1 MSFVH
6 PLLLGGLLLVGIP
19 VLIHLIMRQK
29 PKHLLFPAFRFLQQ
43 KHRTT
48 QTKLRLRHLVL
59 LLLRI
64 LLIVAVCL
72 ALARPRLFTEGFLNL
87 STDSK
92 AAVVLVFDT
101 SMSMEY
107 TVNKKSKLDD
117 AKQKA
122 LELLEELAPDS
133 KVAVLDSGQP
143 GSGEWATSLN
153 DARSRIDKLVLR
165 PANAP
170 VTRQLGQAY
179 HLFEDL
185 SQSEEA
191 GEQVP
196 RLLYVFSDRT
206 AESWDDSEARNRP
219 RPDNV
224 TAVYVD
230 LGEEKPADLAIT
242 SLRLERQVLAPG
254 DKLEVTVTV
263 QATGADFDT
272 VLTCSID
279 AEAAGDQRP
288 VKLQAGQQAAY
299 TFERTADWAAGPHRF
314 EVRLAA
320 PDSLPFDDF
329 RFGTFLVR
337 DRRRTL
343 TLVDNPD
350 DAKFWAK
357 ALDVA
362 ERYRSTTRPAS
373 EAAGLD
379 PQQLRT
385 QYEAVCLF
393 GVRAPDAGLWGM
405 LKGYLDKGG
414 ALIVVPGQGLDK
426 DAYNSKAAQDVLPGE
441 FKRLIETD
449 SKEPEVP
456 WLWDDAAAHP
466 FVAPFLRWK
475 KTADVDFFRPEK
487 LARATR
493 YWSVDPGS
501 DERAVI
507 VHYADDQKRPAVL
520 EKGKV
525 LLFTTGFDGRR
536 DEQGR
541 PYWNNYLQSSF
552 HLVLVNKAIGYLTGE
567 ATDPNVNLICGQ
579 TAVLPPTDAPAAQYQ
594 LEGPG
599 LAGASVSLSWP
610 GNGKPLE
617 ISPDVAA
624 APGNFVLTAAK
635 DRQAVAGFSL
645 NVRWEEC
652 NLAPLDPARIEG
664 VFGPGSVVS
673 ASRATSW
680 RKALESR
687 RQPVEAM
694 PALLLVLLV
703 ALAVENLLANKFYRN
718 PEQPAAS
725 APALTAEERRRVWV
739 HGGLWLVAGLAGG
752 ALAGALLGVLLLGLV
767 AGAVAGVVLALGV
780 NPRGRAAS

>member
-48 QTKLRLRHLVL
+48 QTKLRLRHLL
-59 LLLRI
+59 LLALRI

-107 TVNKKSKLDD
+107 TVNQRTRLDE
-117 AKQKA
+117 AKQRA
-122 LELLEELAPDS
+122 HELIDELAEGS
-133 KVAVLDSGQP
+133 RIAVLDSGQP
-143 GSGEWATSLN
+143 GSGEWATSRT
-153 DARSRIDKLVLR
+153 DAASRIDKLVLR

-179 HLFEDL
+179 HLLEDL
-185 SQSEEA
+185 AQTEEA

-196 RLLYVFSDRT
+196 RILYLFSDRT
-206 AESWDDSEARNRP
+206 AESWDDNEAHSLTK
-219 RPDNV
+219 PDNV

-242 SLRLERQVLAPG
+242 NLRLERQVLAPG
-254 DKLEVTVTV
+254 EKLEVTVTV

-288 VKLQAGQQAAY
+288 VKLQAGQQAAV

-320 PDSLPFDDF
+320 PDALPFDDF

-337 DRRRTL
+337 DRRRIL
-343 TLVDNPD
+343 TLVDNAD
-350 DAKFWAK
+350 DAKFWAR

-362 ERYRSTTRPAS
+362 ERYRTTVRQAGES
-373 EAAGLD
+373 AGLD

-393 GVRAPDAGLWGM
+393 GVKAPDDRLWGM
-405 LKGYLDKGG
+405 LKAYLDKGG
-414 ALIVVPGQGLDK
+414 ALIVVPGQALEK
-426 DAYNSKAAQDVLPGE
+426 AAYNSEAAHDVLPGE

-456 WLWDDAAAHP
+456 WLWDEAAAHP
-466 FVAPFLRWK
+466 FVAPFLLWK

-493 YWSVDPGS
+493 YWSVDPGAE
-501 DERAVI
+501 ERVI

-520 EKGKV
+520 ERGKV
-525 LLFTTGFDGRR
+525 LLFTTGFDGHR
-536 DEQGR
+536 DDQGR

-552 HLVLVNKAIGYLTGE
+552 HLVLVNKAVGYLTGE
-567 ATDPNVNLICGQ
+567 STDPNVNLICGQ
-579 TAVLPPTDAPAAQYQ
+579 TVLLPPSDAPPVQYQ
-594 LEGPG
+594 LGGPG

-610 GNGKPLE
+610 PGGKPLE

-624 APGNFVLTAAK
+624 APGNFVLSGTK
-635 DRQAVAGFSL
+635 DGRAVAGFSL

-652 NLAPLDPARIEG
+652 NLTQVDSARIEG

-680 RKALESR
+680 HKALEGR
-687 RQPVEAM
+687 RQPIEAM
-694 PALLLVLLV
+694 PALLLLLLL

-718 PEQPAAS
+718 PGQPS
-725 APALTAEERRRVWV
+725 APEPALTAQERRHVWV
-739 HGGLWLVAGLAGG
+739 HGALWLLGGLLGG
-752 ALAGALLGVLLLGLV
+752 ALVGALLGILLLGLV
-767 AGAVAGVVLALGV
+767 AGAVVGVVLALGV
-780 NPRGRAAS
+780 NPRGRSAS